1 MESLSLLEF
10 KTIKENTN
18 KQKINYYNASGFVS
32 SKNEINDITNIF
44 SEGKYKIETL
54 FTIIY
59 LYDYMCDSASR
70 DFIAMYGGELHKK
83 TSSNI
88 TILTYFSTDTA
99 MKWPNVYNRDK
110 IRCNDDND
118 PAKVMKIVNNL
129 KETYNVQNLPAMVI
143 IKKDE
148 SFILPIEGSNKEI
161 IKRYFYDVIKKIDEH
176 CEEDISVIKDY
187 IIGPNLDTLKN
198 KKNNKISVSEF
209 ICKLV
214 DDEGYRLDD
223 LALEMGISVKTLYNK
238 REKVNDNKFTR
249 DECFFIAIRFGIG
262 IAKLQWLL
270 REYNNVEIG
279 MGGRDGVLYNAIIA
293 GRKGEDELLKI
304 NDILVKKYGKG
315 IINEKSILLE

>member
-10 KTIKENTN
+10 KTKKENTN

-44 SEGKYKIETL
+44 SEGKYKIETA

-110 IRCNDDND
+110 IRSNDDND

-129 KETYNVQNLPAMVI
+129 QETYNVQNLPAMVI

-148 SFILPIEGSNKEI
+148 SFVLPIEGSNKEI
-161 IKRYFYDVIKKIDEH
+161 IKKYFYDVIKKIDEH
-176 CEEDISVIKDY
+176 CEQDISVIKNY
-187 IIGPNLDTLKN
+187 IIGPNEDALKN
-198 KKNNKISVSEF
+198 KKKEKINVSDF
-209 ICKLV
+209 IQELV
-214 DDEGYRLDD
+214 DNEGYILDD
-223 LALEMGISVKTLYNK
+223 LALEMGISVRTLYNK
-238 REKVNDNKFTR
+238 REKIKESKFTR

-262 IAKLQWLL
+262 INKLQWLL

-279 MGGRDGVLYNAIIA
+279 MGGRDGIIYKA
-293 GRKGEDELLKI
+293 LIDGRKGI
-304 NDILVKKYGKG
+304 NDIMNINNILIRNYGDG